1 MQLSK
6 VPVQMH
12 VTMESLSANPEHL
25 EKLKVRLRELSRM
38 THERKAEE
46 RCVFYD
52 FVEKGNVFVCL
63 EAYTDAEH
71 LLLHVRNVTPFL
83 GEHIL
88 PHAPIARVQVFGP
101 KDQLDILKSDDK
113 FLAFRPE
120 FYPSIGEGFFL
131 N

>member
-1 MQLSK
+1 MF
-6 VPVQMH
+6 V
-12 VTMESLSANPEHL
+12 SA
-25 EKLKVRLRELSRM
+25 
-38 THERKAEE
+38 A
-46 RCVFYD
+46 
-52 FVEKGNVFVCL
+52 
-63 EAYTDAEH
+63 DAEH

-120 FYPSIGEGFFL
+120 FYPSIGEGFSSTKDKLFSAVYEMDAARFTNHNSTIRTRFSQCL
-131 N
+131 QSPMSNSPNV